1 MQGLRC
7 PFSSLRAP
15 GSVTHNSKDVSPSR
29 AARKLSRRPG
39 WSQPAAPR
47 LQVAGQRRGRL
58 SGQGPRLC
66 HSAPGD
72 PGVGSTRGSF
82 CHSPTPWSASRVS
95 RGSACARVFK
105 PPAGES
111 TRGKESDGPASPR
124 KGCREWEEA
133 GAIPG
138 GQQPGRCCSSADN
151 GLLSLPYAG
160 CAAASSPAPCLLKD
174 GPNVC
179 NVPLPIVQCPLVS
192 L

>member
-7 PFSSLRAP
+7 PFSSPRAP

-72 PGVGSTRGSF
+72 PGVGSTRGPF

-111 TRGKESDGPASPR
+111 TRGRSQTGPPPR
-124 KGCREWEEA
+124 ARAAGSGRRREPSRED
-133 GAIPG
+133 
-138 GQQPGRCCSSADN
+138 SSQGDAA
-151 GLLSLPYAG
+151 LLQITGFFHCLMQAVLPH
-160 CAAASSPAPCLLKD
+160 PALHH
-174 GPNVC
+174 VY
-179 NVPLPIVQCPLVS
+179 
-192 L
+192 